1 MEREEAVSMVR
12 ARYPG
17 IKAGYWQAERNG
29 PDWEVTHRYAGRRAL
44 TVEVYVC
51 PDGSMEDVDGNKV

>member
-1 MEREEAVSMVR
+1 MEQEEAFSMVR

-17 IKAGYWQAERNG
+17 IKAGYWQATRNDA
-29 PDWEVTHRYAGRRAL
+29 DWEVTHRYAGRRAL